1 MFESQDVSSIA
12 PQDRGA
18 ILISDL
24 QKTYAVG
31 SGQKIHAVD
40 SLDIDLN
47 RGQVLALLG
56 SNGAGKTTVI
66 SMLSCLMLPDDGSIS
81 IFGQTLPTR
90 KNQSP
95 NIGITFEVQKLLGV
109 CRQSDVLLDVFSA
122 VEHLE
127 LFAAVRGLRVL
138 GKIEADGTVVS
149 GDPDALQKEYIFALM
164 EDVSLASKCIEK
176 AGSYS
181 VGMKRKLSLAI
192 ALLGNPSIVV
202 LDEPTS
208 GMDVYSR
215 NTIWQ
220 LIQDSK
226 ENKVIILTT
235 HSMEEADI
243 LGDRVAIMSKGKL
256 KALGSPLFLK
266 DRFGTGYRLSL
277 IKNGLFD
284 QDGLTQFIQ
293 SFIATAEVLE
303 NSAHN
308 ITYLLP
314 DNQEA
319 YPDFFEAL
327 EGLLSANDTYPE
339 EKKEIDTST
348 EDQPQSFYR
357 RFRLWF
363 HLLMFLVI
371 TGLMIGAWILHGKDS
386 LVLSLLWAFVSLK
399 LMFYHVTT
407 RILSKPLGMFFGAI
421 FKVVFAIPEKIR
433 LVLGVLLPVGLIV
446 SVTLALPIQEG
457 HSTRMDRLRSLLGLV
472 IFIGVLF
479 ATSNNRKLIPW
490 RTVVVGVLLQFLLG
504 LFILKTS
511 VGYDIFSWL
520 SNMCSTLLHFSKS
533 GLSFVTNDDIANI
546 GIFVFTVLP
555 AVIFFAAIVK
565 VVYYL
570 GGMQWIVRKF
580 AWLMV
585 RLMGTSGA
593 ESVVAAASPFVG
605 MGESSL
611 LILPF
616 LETLTR
622 SELHSAMTSGFAT
635 ISGSVLVAF
644 ISMKVDAQTLITSC
658 VMSVPCG
665 LAISKMRYPETG
677 EPVTKGKVR
686 IPESEDKEAN
696 FLHAASNGA
705 AQGIHLALLILAT
718 VISFISLLALV
729 NSFLTWVGNFFNID
743 NLTLEFIVGYLFY
756 PFMWLVG
763 IPNRDLLTVAR
774 LMATKMFVNEFAA
787 FAELANLT
795 TSGALEQRTAS
806 LGIYCLCGF
815 ANFGSIGIQIGALGA
830 MAPSRKKDLAELAF
844 SAMLCGTMST
854 LMSATI
860 AGMLL

>member
-1 MFESQDVSSIA
+1 MTV
-12 PQDRGA
+12 DRP
-18 ILISDL
+18 IE
-24 QKTYAVG
+24 
-31 SGQKIHAVD
+31 
-40 SLDIDLN
+40 
-47 RGQVLALLG
+47 
-56 SNGAGKTTVI
+56 
-66 SMLSCLMLPDDGSIS
+66 P
-81 IFGQTLPTR
+81 
-90 KNQSP
+90 
-95 NIGITFEVQKLLGV
+95 
-109 CRQSDVLLDVFSA
+109 
-122 VEHLE
+122 VE
-127 LFAAVRGLRVL
+127 
-138 GKIEADGTVVS
+138 
-149 GDPDALQKEYIFALM
+149 
-164 EDVSLASKCIEK
+164 ASKSTE
-176 AGSYS
+176 SH
-181 VGMKRKLSLAI
+181 
-192 ALLGNPSIVV
+192 
-202 LDEPTS
+202 PTS
-208 GMDVYSR
+208 
-215 NTIWQ
+215 
-220 LIQDSK
+220 
-226 ENKVIILTT
+226 
-235 HSMEEADI
+235 
-243 LGDRVAIMSKGKL
+243 
-256 KALGSPLFLK
+256 FLP
-266 DRFGTGYRLSL
+266 
-277 IKNGLFD
+277 
-284 QDGLTQFIQ
+284 
-293 SFIATAEVLE
+293 V
-303 NSAHN
+303 
-308 ITYLLP
+308 
-314 DNQEA
+314 
-319 YPDFFEAL
+319 
-327 EGLLSANDTYPE
+327 SANDTYPD
-339 EKKEIDTST
+339 EKKEA
-348 EDQPQSFYR
+348 EVEQSKGSAFYR
-357 RFRLWF
+357 RYRLWF
-363 HLLMFLVI
+363 HLVALVI
-371 TGLMIGAWILHGKDS
+371 VTGLMIAAWILHGKDT

-399 LMFYHVTT
+399 LVFYHVTT
-407 RILSKPLGMFFGAI
+407 RILTKPLGLIFGTI
-421 FKVVFAIPEKIR
+421 IRGCLLIPEKIR
-433 LVLGVLLPVGLIV
+433 LILGVLLPVALIV
-446 SVTLALPIQEG
+446 AVTLALPTQEG
-457 HSTRMDRLRSLLGLV
+457 HSSRLDRLRSLLGLFVFIV
-472 IFIGVLF
+472 ILF

-520 SNMCSTLLHFSKS
+520 SNLCSTLLQFSKS
-533 GLSFVTNDDIANI
+533 GLAFVTNDDVANI

-565 VVYYL
+565 IVYYF

-677 EPVTKGKVR
+677 EPVTKGEVR

-718 VISFISLLALV
+718 VLSFISLLALV
-729 NSFLTWVGNFFNID
+729 NAFLTWIGNFYNID
-743 NLTLEFIVGYLFY
+743 HLTLELIMGYVFY

-763 IPNRDLLTVAR
+763 IPTRDMLTVAR
-774 LMATKMFVNEFAA
+774 LMATKMFINEFAA
-787 FAELANLT
+787 FAELAKLT
-795 TSGALEQRTAS
+795 TAGELLPRTAL